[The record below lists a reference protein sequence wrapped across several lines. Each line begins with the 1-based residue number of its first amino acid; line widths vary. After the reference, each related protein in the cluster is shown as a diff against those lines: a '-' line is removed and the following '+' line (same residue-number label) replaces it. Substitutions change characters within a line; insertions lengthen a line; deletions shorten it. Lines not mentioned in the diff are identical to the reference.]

1 MLMRRG
7 LFVLLFLVLVVVGRP
22 LLAEDNP
29 FLGTWK
35 LNIAK
40 SSFGT
45 LPAPKSQTRTIAAQG
60 NGVKYSF
67 EGVGADGTPFAYS
80 FVTYY
85 DGTEA
90 AVTGTGSP
98 GGADSITLKRVNSH
112 KIEGTLHKGGKDIGK
127 VTAEV
132 SKDGKVATVKLK
144 GKAADGK
151 EYSTDVV
158 YDKQ

>member
-1 MLMRRG
+1 MMKRSICLLG
-7 LFVLLFLVLVVVGRP
+7 LFLLTAAAIP
-22 LLAEDNP
+22 MLAEDNP

-35 LNIAK
+35 LNTGK
-40 SSFGT
+40 SKFEGA
-45 LPAPKSQTRTIAAQG
+45 PAPKSQTRTVAAQG

-67 EGVGADGTPFAYS
+67 EGVSAEGKPFAYS

-90 AVTGTGSP
+90 AVTGTGTP
-98 GGADSITLKRVNSH
+98 AGADAISLKRVNPN
-112 KIEGTLHKGGKDIGK
+112 KVEGTLLKGGKEVGK

-132 SKDGKVATVKLK
+132 SKDGKVAIVKGK

-151 EYSTDVV
+151 EYSTESV

>member
-1 MLMRRG
+1 MKRSICFFAL
-7 LFVLLFLVLVVVGRP
+7 LLFTAAAIP
-22 LLAEDNP
+22 TLAQDNP

-35 LNIAK
+35 LNTAK
-40 SSFGT
+40 SKFEGA
-45 LPAPKSQTRTIAAQG
+45 PAPQSQTRTVVAQG

-67 EGVGADGTPFAYS
+67 EGVAADGKPFAFS

-90 AVTGTGSP
+90 AVTGTGTP
-98 GGADSITLKRVNSH
+98 AGADAISLKRVNPH
-112 KIEGTLHKGGKDIGK
+112 KVEGTLLKGGKEVGK

-132 SKDGKVATVKLK
+132 SKDGKVSTVKGK
-144 GKAADGK
+144 GKSADGK
-151 EYSTDVV
+151 EYSTESV